1 VSLPRPATRPGIVL
15 AALIGLLALGI
26 GVASARVTV
35 SSPDAAAGGFGK
47 VVFRVPDESDTATTV
62 RLRIQ
67 LPTDTPLASVS
78 YQPVAGWTATLT
90 RTQLDPP
97 VTGEDGDEITE
108 AVSVVEFVAEPGVGI
123 APGQFE
129 EFALSLGRF
138 PDVDEL
144 SFSTVQTYSDGTE
157 SAWIEPT
164 VQGQP
169 EPERP
174 APVLSLAAASDSAAA
189 GTGDT
194 TAAAD
199 HTHDGGTT
207 NEPAGLALFLA
218 LLALFVG
225 GSGVVLG
232 WAARR
237 RTVSS

>member
-1 VSLPRPATRPGIVL
+1 VSLPRPAARLGIVL
-15 AALIGLLALGI
+15 AALIGLLTLGI
-26 GVASARVTV
+26 GVASAHVTA

-47 VVFRVPDESDTATTV
+47 VVFRVPNESDTASTV

-67 LPTDTPLASVS
+67 LPTDTPFAFVS

-97 VTGEDGDEITE
+97 VPGEDGEEITE
-108 AVSVVEFVAEPGVGI
+108 AVSVVEFTAEPRAGI
-123 APGQFE
+123 APGQFQ

-138 PDVDEL
+138 PDVDTL

-164 VQGQP
+164 VAGRP

-174 APVLSLAAASDSAAA
+174 APVLSLAAASDSAF
-189 GTGDT
+189 TGAT

-199 HTHDGGTT
+199 STHDGETT

>member
-1 VSLPRPATRPGIVL
+1 MSLPRPATRLGIVL
-15 AALIGLLALGI
+15 AALIGLLTLGS
-26 GVASARVTV
+26 GVASAHVTV

-47 VVFRVPDESDTATTV
+47 VVFRVPNESDTASTV

-67 LPTDTPLASVS
+67 LPADTPFAFVS
-78 YQPVAGWTATLT
+78 YQPVQGWTATLT

-108 AVSVVEFVAEPGVGI
+108 AVSVVDFAADPGAGI
-123 APGQFE
+123 APGQFQ
-129 EFALSLGRF
+129 EFALSLGQF
-138 PDVDEL
+138 PDVDSL
-144 SFSTVQTYSDGTE
+144 SFSAVQTYSDGTE

-164 VQGQP
+164 VAGQP

-174 APVLSLAAASDSAAA
+174 APVLTLAATSDGS
-189 GTGDT
+189 GDT
-194 TAAAD
+194 SAAAD
-199 HTHDGGTT
+199 HTHDGETT

-225 GSGVVLG
+225 GGGVVLG
-232 WAARR
+232 WRAGR